1 MSSQEIQSLLAPAD
15 MQQAYSKASV
25 YLNSK
30 FILLEDLGCL
40 EKDVEQAQQCR
51 DQLEARLALSQS
63 KINILIAETQVAAE
77 AHRRSAQELSLERH
91 SLTDELANLSQ
102 DLLSS
107 LSDVNRSP
115 TLLEDIET
123 LHRNLKELKSVKEY
137 VQTIEHALNLS
148 ELAVQQISASSSVS
162 NDSVTQYRTLRAFVT
177 CVSDACSGVGSEN
190 NGGKLGLVAFLER
203 LRETTWSRMKAVL
216 SNALLSAAEKLKW
229 PTTIRYPSL
238 PLEDRVAF
246 EKSFCNLLELQNI
259 GQSFS
264 NDDAKLRSEKDGL
277 YPLETLVLPLS
288 LRFKYHFEGDRQ
300 TNQLH
305 KPEWYFTHVLNAV
318 NDHQNFM
325 ESVVQQ
331 LLSST
336 KYKSFNAWHEFT
348 LLLFPLLSRKL
359 RRTVPLML
367 SHPSLLAHTIY
378 QALSFDA
385 ALVEE
390 GFTITDTS
398 SRDAFESG
406 QWPGVA
412 DIILGRK
419 EWFEAW
425 IDGEKKFAEDQ
436 YHEII
441 STPDAWQIAE
451 DERSRHLSN
460 KLQARHTRSS
470 TDNTVDTLI
479 LDRYS
484 PLPNFT
490 QRTRFLISVQLP
502 ILELYHGRILSSLDA
517 FETLSSA
524 LVRAVPGALGVN
536 LGGKEDSSVNVDTR
550 SLTSGVSGVQRLCK
564 ALLSAN
570 YLEISMEAWGEEV
583 FFLELWIEIK
593 KRASLRARAQADP
606 LLPDP
611 KVEEDQLGQETIFGE
626 LITHYRML
634 SVRAQDM
641 IVQQVCAEVE
651 GNLRPHLTITTSPN
665 PGADAEQDEVSISQ
679 TLLAPIALLS
689 THLGYIRMILPQSTV
704 TLLYRRIASRL
715 SEHIMQRQILYR
727 GNVAVREAREI
738 QAECELWVETS
749 QGGLAG
755 ALGGGRNRV
764 EAPWSKLL
772 EAGRLIAAEGP
783 AWDKAVDFTFGA
795 KSEDQW
801 DAAMVEITGFSELSR
816 EEVGRV
822 LRRRKSE

>member
-15 MQQAYSKASV
+15 TQQAYSKASI

-30 FILLEDLGCL
+30 FSSLEDLGCL
-40 EKDVEQAQQCR
+40 EKDVVQVQQHR
-51 DQLEARLALSQS
+51 DDVEARLALSKS
-63 KINILIAETQVAAE
+63 RIDILIAETQVVAE
-77 AHRRSAQELSLERH
+77 SHRRCAQELSLERH
-91 SLTDELANLSQ
+91 SLADELASLSQ
-102 DLLSS
+102 DLISS

-123 LHRNLKELKSVKEY
+123 LHRDLKELQSVKEY
-137 VQTIEHALNLS
+137 VQIIEHALNLS

-162 NDSVTQYRTLRAFVT
+162 NDSVTRFRTLRAFVT
-177 CVSDACSGVGSEN
+177 SVTNACSGIQTQKNGSR
-190 NGGKLGLVAFLER
+190 LGLVAFLKR
-203 LRETTWSRMKAVL
+203 LQETTWSRMKAIL

-229 PTTIRYPSL
+229 PMTVRYASIL
-238 PLEDRVAF
+238 SEDRAAF
-246 EKSFCNLLELQNI
+246 ETSFCNLLDLQNI
-259 GQSFS
+259 GQSFPN
-264 NDDAKLRSEKDGL
+264 NDTKARSEKDGL
-277 YPLETLVLPLS
+277 YPLEALVQPLS

-305 KPEWYFTHVLNAV
+305 RPEWYFTHVLNV
-318 NDHQNFM
+318 INDHQNFM
-325 ESVVQQ
+325 ENIIQR

-336 KYKSFNAWHEFT
+336 KYQSFNAWHEFA

-385 ALVEE
+385 ALAEE

-398 SRDAFESG
+398 AQDAFESSK
-406 QWPGVA
+406 WPGVA
-412 DIILGRK
+412 DIILGKK
-419 EWFEAW
+419 EWFDAW

-451 DERSRHLSN
+451 DEVE
-460 KLQARHTRSS
+460 KQASEIQTTNSARRISALVEQVT
-470 TDNTVDTLI
+470 
-479 LDRYS
+479 DRYS
-484 PLPNFT
+484 PLPDFT

-564 ALLSAN
+564 AFLSAH
-570 YLEISMEAWGEEV
+570 YLEISMEAWGEEM
-583 FFLELWIEIK
+583 FFLELWTEINR
-593 KRASLRARAQADP
+593 RASLRARARADP

-611 KVEEDQLGQETIFGE
+611 RVEEDQLGQETIFGE
-626 LITHYRML
+626 LISHYRKL
-634 SVRAQDM
+634 SVRAQGM
-641 IVQQVCAEVE
+641 IVQQICVEVE
-651 GNLRPHLTITTSPN
+651 GNLRPHLTATTSPN
-665 PGADAEQDEVSISQ
+665 PNAEPEQDEVAVSQ

-689 THLGYIRMILPQSTV
+689 THLSYIRATLPQSTV
-704 TLLYRRIASRL
+704 TLLYRGIASRL

-727 GNVAVREAREI
+727 GNVSAREAREA

-755 ALGGGRNRV
+755 ALGGGRNSV

-772 EAGRLIAAEGP
+772 EAGRLIAAESP

-795 KSEDQW
+795 KSADDW

-816 EEVGRV
+816 EEVGRI
-822 LRRRKSE
+822 LRRRKTE

>member
-15 MQQAYSKASV
+15 TQQAYSKASI

-30 FILLEDLGCL
+30 FSSLEDLGCL
-40 EKDVEQAQQCR
+40 EKDVTQAQQRR
-51 DQLEARLALSQS
+51 DELEARLALSKS
-63 KINILIAETQVAAE
+63 RINILIAETQVLAE
-77 AHRRSAQELSLERH
+77 SHRHCAQELSLERH
-91 SLTDELANLSQ
+91 SLADELASLSQ
-102 DLLSS
+102 DLVSS

-137 VQTIEHALNLS
+137 VQITEHALNLS

-162 NDSVTQYRTLRAFVT
+162 NDSVTQFRTLRAFVAN
-177 CVSDACSGVGSEN
+177 VSDMCSGIQSEK
-190 NGGKLGLVAFLER
+190 NGGRLGLVAFLER
-203 LRETTWSRMKAVL
+203 LQETTWSRMKAIL

-229 PTTIRYPSL
+229 PMTVRYTSVP
-238 PLEDRVAF
+238 PEDRAAF
-246 EKSFCNLLELQNI
+246 ETSFCNLLELQNI
-259 GQSFS
+259 GQSFPN
-264 NDDAKLRSEKDGL
+264 NDTKARSEKDGL
-277 YPLETLVLPLS
+277 YPLEALVQPLS

-305 KPEWYFTHVLNAV
+305 RPEWYFTHVLNAV

-325 ESVVQQ
+325 ESIIQG

-336 KYKSFNAWHEFT
+336 KYQSFNAWHEFT

-359 RRTVPLML
+359 RRAVPSIL

-385 ALVEE
+385 ALAEE

-398 SRDAFESG
+398 ARDAFESSK
-406 QWPGVA
+406 WPGVA
-412 DIILGRK
+412 DVILGKK

-451 DERSRHLSN
+451 DEVE
-460 KLQARHTRSS
+460 KQA
-470 TDNTVDTLI
+470 N
-479 LDRYS
+479 RYS
-484 PLPNFT
+484 PLPDFT

-564 ALLSAN
+564 ALLSAH
-570 YLEISMEAWGEEV
+570 YMEISMDAWGEEV
-583 FFLELWIEIK
+583 FFLELWTEINR
-593 KRASLRARAQADP
+593 RASLRARAQADP

-611 KVEEDQLGQETIFGE
+611 RVEEDQFGQETIFGE
-626 LITHYRML
+626 LISHYRKL
-634 SVRAQDM
+634 SIRAQDM

-651 GNLRPHLTITTSPN
+651 GNLRPHLTATTTPN
-665 PGADAEQDEVSISQ
+665 PSTESEQDEVAVSQ
-679 TLLAPIALLS
+679 TLLTPIALLS
-689 THLGYIRMILPQSTV
+689 THLSYIRATLPQSTV

-727 GNVAVREAREI
+727 GNVTVREAREAH
-738 QAECELWVETS
+738 AEGELWVETS

-795 KSEDQW
+795 KSADEW

-816 EEVGRV
+816 EEVGRI
-822 LRRRKSE
+822 LRRRKTE

>member
-1 MSSQEIQSLLAPAD
+1 MLAE
-15 MQQAYSKASV
+15 S
-25 YLNSK
+25 
-30 FILLEDLGCL
+30 
-40 EKDVEQAQQCR
+40 
-51 DQLEARLALSQS
+51 
-63 KINILIAETQVAAE
+63 
-77 AHRRSAQELSLERH
+77 HRHCAQELSLERH
-91 SLTDELANLSQ
+91 SLADELASLSQ
-102 DLLSS
+102 DLVSS

-137 VQTIEHALNLS
+137 VQIIEHALNLS

-162 NDSVTQYRTLRAFVT
+162 NDSVTQFRTLRAFVAN
-177 CVSDACSGVGSEN
+177 VSDMCSGIQSEK
-190 NGGKLGLVAFLER
+190 NGGRLGLVAFLER
-203 LRETTWSRMKAVL
+203 LQETTWSRMKAIL

-229 PTTIRYPSL
+229 PMTVRYTSVP
-238 PLEDRVAF
+238 PEDRAAF
-246 EKSFCNLLELQNI
+246 ETSFCNLLELQNI
-259 GQSFS
+259 GQSFPN
-264 NDDAKLRSEKDGL
+264 NDTKARSEKDGL
-277 YPLETLVLPLS
+277 YPLEALVQPLS

-305 KPEWYFTHVLNAV
+305 RPEWYFTHVLNAV

-325 ESVVQQ
+325 ESIIQG

-336 KYKSFNAWHEFT
+336 KYQSFNAWHEFT

-359 RRTVPLML
+359 RRAVPSIL

-385 ALVEE
+385 ALAEE

-398 SRDAFESG
+398 ARDAFESSK
-406 QWPGVA
+406 WPGVA
-412 DIILGRK
+412 DVILGKK

-451 DERSRHLSN
+451 DEVE
-460 KLQARHTRSS
+460 KQASEIRTTNSARRISALVEQV
-470 TDNTVDTLI
+470 T
-479 LDRYS
+479 DRYS
-484 PLPNFT
+484 PLPDFT

-564 ALLSAN
+564 ALLSAH
-570 YLEISMEAWGEEV
+570 YMEISMDAWGEEV
-583 FFLELWIEIK
+583 FFLELWTEINR
-593 KRASLRARAQADP
+593 RASLRARAQADP

-611 KVEEDQLGQETIFGE
+611 RVEEDQFGQETIFGE
-626 LITHYRML
+626 LISHYRKL
-634 SVRAQDM
+634 SIRAQDM

-651 GNLRPHLTITTSPN
+651 GNLRPHLTATTTPN
-665 PGADAEQDEVSISQ
+665 PSTESEQDEVAVSQ
-679 TLLAPIALLS
+679 TLLTPIALLS
-689 THLGYIRMILPQSTV
+689 THLSYIRATLPQSTV

-727 GNVAVREAREI
+727 GNVTVREAREAH
-738 QAECELWVETS
+738 AEGELWVETS

-795 KSEDQW
+795 KSADEW

-816 EEVGRV
+816 EEVGRI
-822 LRRRKSE
+822 LRRRKTE

>member
-15 MQQAYSKASV
+15 AQQAYSKASI

-30 FILLEDLGCL
+30 FSSLEDLICL
-40 EKDVEQAQQCR
+40 EKDVAQARQHR
-51 DQLEARLALSQS
+51 DELEARLALSKS
-63 KINILIAETQVAAE
+63 RINTIIAETQAVAE
-77 AHRRSAQELSLERH
+77 SHRHCAQELSLERH
-91 SLTDELANLSQ
+91 SLADELASLSQ
-102 DLLSS
+102 GLVSS
-107 LSDVNRSP
+107 LSDSNRSP

-123 LHRNLKELKSVKEY
+123 LHRHLKELKSVKEY
-137 VQTIEHALNLS
+137 VQIIEHALSLS
-148 ELAVQQISASSSVS
+148 ESAVQQISASSSVS
-162 NDSVTQYRTLRAFVT
+162 NDSVTQFLTLRAFITSVAN
-177 CVSDACSGVGSEN
+177 ACSGIQDGENGSRP
-190 NGGKLGLVAFLER
+190 GLVVFLER
-203 LRETTWSRMKAVL
+203 LQETTWSRMKTIL
-216 SNALLSAAEKLKW
+216 SNVLLSAAEKLKW
-229 PTTIRYPSL
+229 PMTIRYTSIPS
-238 PLEDRVAF
+238 EDRAAF
-246 EKSFCNLLELQNI
+246 ETSFCNLLELQNI
-259 GQSFS
+259 GQSFLT
-264 NDDAKLRSEKDGL
+264 NNTKARPEKDGL
-277 YPLETLVLPLS
+277 YPLEALVQPLS

-305 KPEWYFTHVLNAV
+305 RPEWYFTHVLNAI

-325 ESVVQQ
+325 ESSIQR

-336 KYKSFNAWHEFT
+336 KYRSFNAWHEFT

-359 RRTVPLML
+359 RRTIPSLL

-385 ALVEE
+385 ALAEE

-398 SRDAFESG
+398 ARDAFESRK
-406 QWPGVA
+406 WPGVA
-412 DIILGRK
+412 DIILGKK

-425 IDGEKKFAEDQ
+425 IAGEKKFAEDQ

-451 DERSRHLSN
+451 DEVER
-460 KLQARHTRSS
+460 QANEIRTTSS
-470 TDNTVDTLI
+470 ARRISALVEQVT
-479 LDRYS
+479 DRYS
-484 PLPNFT
+484 PLPDFT

-502 ILELYHGRILSSLDA
+502 VLELYHGRISSSLDA

-524 LVRAVPGALGVN
+524 LVRAVPGALSVN
-536 LGGKEDSSVNVDTR
+536 LGGKEDSGVNVYTR

-564 ALLSAN
+564 AFLSAHFM
-570 YLEISMEAWGEEV
+570 EISMEAWGEEM
-583 FFLELWIEIK
+583 FFLELWTEINR
-593 KRASLRARAQADP
+593 RASLRARARADP

-611 KVEEDQLGQETIFGE
+611 RVEEDQFNQETIFGE
-626 LITHYRML
+626 LISHYRKL

-641 IVQQVCAEVE
+641 IVQQVCTEVE
-651 GNLRPHLTITTSPN
+651 GRLRPHLTATTSPN
-665 PGADAEQDEVSISQ
+665 PNAEPEQDEIAVSQ

-689 THLGYIRMILPQSTV
+689 THLSYIRATLPQSTV

-727 GNVAVREAREI
+727 GNITVREAREA
-738 QAECELWVETS
+738 QVECELWVKTS
-749 QGGLAG
+749 QGGLVG

-795 KSEDQW
+795 KSADEW

-816 EEVGRV
+816 EEVGRI
-822 LRRRKSE
+822 LRRRKTE

>member
-15 MQQAYSKASV
+15 TQEAYSRASI

-30 FILLEDLGCL
+30 FSSLEDLGCL
-40 EKDVEQAQQCR
+40 EKDVTQAQQRR
-51 DQLEARLALSQS
+51 DELEARLALSKS
-63 KINILIAETQVAAE
+63 RINILIAETQVLAE
-77 AHRRSAQELSLERH
+77 SHRHCAQELSLERH
-91 SLTDELANLSQ
+91 SLADELASLSQ
-102 DLLSS
+102 DLVSS
-107 LSDVNRSP
+107 LSDANRSP
-115 TLLEDIET
+115 TILEDIET

-137 VQTIEHALNLS
+137 VQIIEHALNLS

-162 NDSVTQYRTLRAFVT
+162 NDSVTQFRTLRAFV
-177 CVSDACSGVGSEN
+177 ANSEK
-190 NGGKLGLVAFLER
+190 NGGRLGLVAFLER
-203 LRETTWSRMKAVL
+203 LQETTWSRMKAIL

-229 PTTIRYPSL
+229 PMTVRYTSVP
-238 PLEDRVAF
+238 PEDRTVF
-246 EKSFCNLLELQNI
+246 EISFCNLLELQNI
-259 GQSFS
+259 GQSFPN
-264 NDDAKLRSEKDGL
+264 NDTKARSEKDGL
-277 YPLETLVLPLS
+277 YPLEALVQPLS

-305 KPEWYFTHVLNAV
+305 RPEWYFTHVLNAV

-325 ESVVQQ
+325 ESIIQG

-336 KYKSFNAWHEFT
+336 KYQSFNAWHEFT

-359 RRTVPLML
+359 RRTVPSML

-385 ALVEE
+385 ALAEE

-398 SRDAFESG
+398 ARDAFESSK
-406 QWPGVA
+406 WPGVA
-412 DIILGRK
+412 DVILGKK

-451 DERSRHLSN
+451 DEVE
-460 KLQARHTRSS
+460 KQASEIRTTNSARRISALVEQV
-470 TDNTVDTLI
+470 T
-479 LDRYS
+479 DRYS
-484 PLPNFT
+484 PLPDFT

-536 LGGKEDSSVNVDTR
+536 LGGKEDSNVNVDTR

-564 ALLSAN
+564 ALLSAH
-570 YLEISMEAWGEEV
+570 YMEISMEAWGEEM
-583 FFLELWIEIK
+583 FFLELWTEINR
-593 KRASLRARAQADP
+593 RASLRARAQADP

-611 KVEEDQLGQETIFGE
+611 RVEEDQFGQETIFGE
-626 LITHYRML
+626 LISHYRKL
-634 SVRAQDM
+634 SIRAQDM

-651 GNLRPHLTITTSPN
+651 GNLRPHLTATTTPN
-665 PGADAEQDEVSISQ
+665 PNAESGQDEVAVSQ

-689 THLGYIRMILPQSTV
+689 THLSYIRATLPQSTV

-727 GNVAVREAREI
+727 GNVTVREAREAH
-738 QAECELWVETS
+738 AEGELWVETS

-795 KSEDQW
+795 KSADEW

-816 EEVGRV
+816 EEVGRI
-822 LRRRKSE
+822 LRRRKTE

>member
-1 MSSQEIQSLLAPAD
+1 MES
-15 MQQAYSKASV
+15 Y
-25 YLNSK
+25 
-30 FILLEDLGCL
+30 
-40 EKDVEQAQQCR
+40 R
-51 DQLEARLALSQS
+51 
-63 KINILIAETQVAAE
+63 
-77 AHRRSAQELSLERH
+77 HSAQELSLKRH
-91 SLTDELANLSQ
+91 TLADELASLSQ
-102 DLLSS
+102 DFVSS
-107 LSDVNRSP
+107 LSDVDPSP

-137 VQTIEHALNLS
+137 VQIIKHALNLS
-148 ELAVQQISASSSVS
+148 ESAVQQISASSSIS
-162 NDSVTQYRTLRAFVT
+162 NDSVTHFRSLRAFVT
-177 CVSDACSGVGSEN
+177 GVSDVCSGVTSES
-190 NGGKLGLVAFLER
+190 NGDRLGLVAFLER
-203 LRETTWSRMKAVL
+203 LQETTWSGMKTVL
-216 SNALLSAAEKLKW
+216 SNTLLSAAEKLEW
-229 PTTIRYPSL
+229 PMTIRYSSVP
-238 PLEDRVAF
+238 PEDRVAF
-246 EKSFCNLLELQNI
+246 EASFCNLLELQNI
-259 GQSFS
+259 GETLSH
-264 NDDAKLRSEKDGL
+264 NDTKTRSEKDGL
-277 YPLETLVLPLS
+277 YPLETLVQPLS
-288 LRFKYHFEGDRQ
+288 LRFKYHFEGNRQ

-318 NDHQNFM
+318 TDHQNFM
-325 ESVVQQ
+325 ESVVQR

-359 RRTVPLML
+359 RHTVPSMFL
-367 SHPSLLAHTIY
+367 HPSLLAHTIY

-385 ALVEE
+385 ALSEE
-390 GFTITDTS
+390 GFTTMDTS
-398 SRDAFESG
+398 ARDTFESS

-412 DIILGRK
+412 DIILGKK

-451 DERSRHLSN
+451 CEVEKQASE
-460 KLQARHTRSS
+460 LQTTNSARRISALVEQVT
-470 TDNTVDTLI
+470 
-479 LDRYS
+479 DRYS

-536 LGGKEDSSVNVDTR
+536 LGGKEDTSVNVETR
-550 SLTSGVSGVQRLCK
+550 SLTSGVAGVQRLCK

-570 YLEISMEAWGEEV
+570 YMEICMETWGEEV
-583 FFLELWIEIK
+583 FFLELWTEINM
-593 KRASLRARAQADP
+593 RASLRARVQGNP

-611 KVEEDQLGQETIFGE
+611 EVEESPLGHETIFEE
-626 LITHYRML
+626 LINHYRKL

-651 GNLRPHLTITTSPN
+651 GSLRPHLTATTSNPN
-665 PGADAEQDEVSISQ
+665 SSTDPGQDEVAISQ

-689 THLGYIRMILPQSTV
+689 THLTYIRTTLPQSTI

-727 GNVAVREAREI
+727 GNVSVREAREV

-755 ALGGGRNRV
+755 ALGAGRNRV

-783 AWDKAVDFTFGA
+783 VWDKAVDFTYGSG
-795 KSEDQW
+795 SEREW
-801 DAAMVEITGFSELSR
+801 EVAMVETTGFSELSR
-816 EEVGRV
+816 EEVGRI
-822 LRRRKSE
+822 LRRRNTE